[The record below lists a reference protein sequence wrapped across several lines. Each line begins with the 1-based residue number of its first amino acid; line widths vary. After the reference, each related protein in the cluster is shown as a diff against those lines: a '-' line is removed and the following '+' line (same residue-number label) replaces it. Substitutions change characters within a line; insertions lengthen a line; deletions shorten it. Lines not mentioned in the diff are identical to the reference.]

1 MSGMGS
7 DGEDRGMGDDKYRK
21 GGASIK
27 RPLESIGYYEP
38 IYRAPPSLLSGLGYI
53 APAPTP
59 STSLSTTTQQQQPSA
74 DPNAMNIDPSQPPS
88 TATAPPPP
96 TTPPSASTTTTSDP
110 RSIQNIL
117 RSAASAAEFNSRLR
131 AQRRRTHFLDI
142 HTNVVQVPQLTQPTH
157 VLVEKQ
163 LGQQE
168 KGMVLEVSFGDIK
181 SKPASSEL
189 EDWMKVDGGGGGG
202 VDSVKGGPEKGD
214 AGLYPVCLQPGQ
226 YQGAYS
232 LHRTRFEQNIA
243 PIKSNESYFVDY
255 TGKPLLAAENPLA
268 GGSESGGTGGSQAP
282 LQQQHQQGQQSQR
295 PNFPAPP
302 PQQQQQQQQPG
313 RPMAPQPRVP
323 PAVGTPT
330 PGSNAPAAAAGGQ
343 GGSHEH
349 FNQPG
354 FIPAGMTAEQWAI
367 MKPKLTYSQLK
378 ELREQAPVVSMGPSG
393 KYSVRFTCGYLTRS
407 GTYCQKPVLESGLIC
422 LFHQKMK
429 AQEAALAADP
439 TGQAA
444 MMSVQNHQQSQQ
456 PGPMMNFG
464 GMPNMMMMPGLGGSP
479 GMMPMM
485 GFQGMPN
492 GGMMMPMTPQP
503 MMFSP
508 MMIGGAGGS
517 GMPNFGGGGG
527 SGQMMPASAPAKLQK
542 QKTNNSGT
550 GTPSAGGGGGGRKSN
565 KAINLQDPECAI
577 CHSEEP
583 PEDELD
589 ENPPTILLR
598 CAECG
603 LGHHLACS
611 DMTTPVMVSKA
622 LAGGSKWKC
631 GNCKMCEVCNKA
643 GEDETLMVLCDAC
656 DKGYHT
662 YCMVPKMD
670 KAPSGS
676 WHCPSCRICISCN
689 NTDINM
695 DWRHVSVPPTHEDI
709 GSTGKI
715 EIYACTYCVSCN
727 KRFEAEQF
735 CPLCFHVYNE
745 EMEDIA
751 MACCDVCDRWIHVGC
766 DPDLTESRYKKLD
779 SQNAKYTCVLCST
792 EAGKLQNL
800 MAKADR
806 ANKATARPSK
816 LMMYHGKYLVV
827 PPLVKRAAEKGD
839 A

>member
-1 MSGMGS
+1 
-7 DGEDRGMGDDKYRK
+7 MGDDKYRK

-53 APAPTP
+53 TPATAPV
-59 STSLSTTTQQQQPSA
+59 SSSSTTTEQQPPSA
-74 DPNAMNIDPSQPPS
+74 DPSTMNIDPVQPAS
-88 TATAPPPP
+88 IATAPPLP
-96 TTPPSASTTTTSDP
+96 TTPPATSTAATADP
-110 RSIQNIL
+110 RSIQNVL

-142 HTNVVQVPQLTQPTH
+142 HTNVIQIPQLTQPTH

-189 EDWMKVDGGGGGG
+189 EDWMKIDGGG
-202 VDSVKGGPEKGD
+202 SVKDAVEKSGSEKVD
-214 AGLYPVCLQPGQ
+214 GELFPVCLLPGQ

-255 TGKPLLAAENPLA
+255 TGKPLLAAEIPLA
-268 GGSESGGTGGSQAP
+268 GSGGGGSRGP
-282 LQQQHQQGQQSQR
+282 QQQQQQGQQGGQR

-302 PQQQQQQQQPG
+302 LQHQQQQQQPG
-313 RPMAPQPRVP
+313 RPIALQPRA

-330 PGSNAPAAAAGGQ
+330 PGGNASTALAGGQ

-354 FIPAGMTAEQWAI
+354 FVPAGMTAEQWAI

-407 GTYCQKPVLESGLIC
+407 GTYCQKPVLEAGLIC
-422 LFHQKMK
+422 LFHQKMKNKTNK

-444 MMSVQNHQQSQQ
+444 MMSVQNQQQGQPQ
-456 PGPMMNFG
+456 PGSMMNFG
-464 GMPNMMMMPGLGGSP
+464 GIPNVMMPGLGGSP

-485 GFQGMPN
+485 GFQGIAN

-503 MMFSP
+503 MMFNP
-508 MMIGGAGGS
+508 MMMGGAGTI
-517 GMPNFGGGGG
+517 PNFGGAA
-527 SGQMMPASAPAKLQK
+527 GQMIPASAPANLQK

-550 GTPSAGGGGGGRKSN
+550 GTPSAGGGGGGGGRKSN

-589 ENPPTILLR
+589 ENPPTVLLR

-603 LGHHLACS
+603 LGHHLACA
-611 DMTTPVMVSKA
+611 DVTAPVMVSKA

-676 WHCPSCRICISCN
+676 WHCPSCRVCISCN
-689 NTDINM
+689 NTVINM
-695 DWRHVSVPPTHEDI
+695 DWRHVSVPPTHEDM
-709 GSTGKI
+709 SATGKI

-779 SQNAKYTCVLCST
+779 SQNAKYMCVLCST

-827 PPLVKRAAEKGD
+827 PPLVKRAAEKGE